1 MTLIWSNLVFGIKNG
16 SVEKQTHVTVV
27 FHCFGHILFILTLF
41 FTVKY
46 GLEGICMLF
55 AMGQKYDFFKNQLK
69 KVSRVCLESGMSRPI
84 CDFFQMGWWQYV
96 MTLEIGFY
104 FVARPLILDQYF

>member
-55 AMGQKYDFFKNQLK
+55 AMGQKYDFFQNQLK
-69 KVSRVCLESGMSRPI
+69 KVSWVYLESSMSRSI
-84 CDFFQMGWWQYV
+84 YDFFQMGWWQYV
-96 MTLEIGFY
+96 ITLEIGFY
-104 FVARPLILDQYF
+104 FVASPSILDQYF